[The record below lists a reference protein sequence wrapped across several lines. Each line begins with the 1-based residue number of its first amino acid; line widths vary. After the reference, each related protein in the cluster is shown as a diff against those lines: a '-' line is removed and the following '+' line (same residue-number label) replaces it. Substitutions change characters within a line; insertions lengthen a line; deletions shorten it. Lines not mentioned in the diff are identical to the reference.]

1 MDISGIFPPI
11 PTPFNNE
18 EEIDYVKLKDNVQ
31 KWNEIP
37 FKGLEYKIEQYGFFF
52 TDRIYTDNVEYN
64 N

>member
-37 FKGLEYKIEQYGFFF
+37 FKGLQYKVEQYGFFF
-52 TDRIYTDNVEYN
+52 TDKI
-64 N
+64 